1 MLLCRE
7 DIPQE
12 WKHNVVETKVYFKQ
26 VYSLT
31 LVILG
36 NYIFCAYISAFI
48 IDIDIAFTVLAICFE
63 IASFLIV

>member
-12 WKHNVVETKVYFKQ
+12 WKHNAVETEFYFKQ

-31 LVILG
+31 LVTLG
-36 NYIFCAYISAFI
+36 NYIFCACISAFI
-48 IDIDIAFTVLAICFE
+48 IDIDIAFTILAICFE
-63 IASFLIV
+63 IASILIV